1 MASQEKYVGLLLGLG
16 VDELSVS
23 PAKVL
28 SIKEKIRNT
37 DIKEQQKRAEKILQ
51 MSTAEEVM
59 DFLEKE

>member
-1 MASQEKYVGLLLGLG
+1 
-16 VDELSVS
+16 
-23 PAKVL
+23 VL
-28 SIKEKIRNT
+28 SIKEKIRNA

>member
-1 MASQEKYVGLLLGLG
+1 
-16 VDELSVS
+16 
-23 PAKVL
+23 VL